1 MGYDWPLCGYW
12 SLRCRHCWLCFLL
25 PQFSCAHVKLILILR
40 FYCIM
45 GWVLNMFICLFLFY
59 FCFRYIHVQA
69 PFRFLSSENPDNRMC
84 VCVSVLFIFRI
95 DWIMITMWKMTHW
108 NAEICISIESL
119 LGMAWLPCTFDT
131 IFILRRS
138 SPAITI
144 CTTNAQTFFKQ
155 LERIYRWLENLL
167 CEYFNRITNYAHV
180 SHSF

>member
-59 FCFRYIHVQA
+59 FCFRYIHAQA

-84 VCVSVLFIFRI
+84 VCVCLCAFYISNWLDNDYDVENDALKCGNLHI
-95 DWIMITMWKMTHW
+95 DWIIAWNGMTSVHFRH
-108 NAEICISIESL
+108 NFYFEAFFTCDYHL
-119 LGMAWLPCTFDT
+119 HNQRTN
-131 IFILRRS
+131 IL
-138 SPAITI
+138 
-144 CTTNAQTFFKQ
+144 
-155 LERIYRWLENLL
+155 
-167 CEYFNRITNYAHV
+167 
-180 SHSF
+180 